1 MINTSIYYY
10 LIMFSTLLFVY
21 AFIPIVFEILQK
33 KVTFNIPYISLFS
46 LLISFLILLFIGLI
60 KEYYIHSIFYCIGLL
75 SIIIIMFLK
84 KSYDNNSN
92 IKKITFNTSDTKD
105 TKDTKN
111 LIS

>member
-1 MINTSIYYY
+1 MMINTSIYYY

-21 AFIPIVFEILQK
+21 SFIPIVFEILQK
-33 KVTFNIPYISLFS
+33 KITFNIPYISLFS

-84 KSYDNNSN
+84 KTYDNNNN
-92 IKKITFNTSDTKD
+92 IKEITFKTPEKEDK
-105 TKDTKN
+105 KN